1 MKKTLLLALSLTALT
16 ASAQKYTVKG
26 TVPDSVKTVYFYNL
40 ESPRGALPDSTT
52 VKNGTFTFSGDAQGK
67 PFATVSYT
75 GAGRYKVPT
84 VILDGDV
91 TVDFTTGKVTGSAA
105 NVKFNEAQKRQ
116 NAYLEKLQEVQKK
129 GMEYYEKYG
138 AVPDSISEKLY
149 AQQDKL
155 LEDLVGDVKKTC
167 DEQTSEI
174 FPIVFLNSWYSYLEK
189 EDVIRYVDS
198 GAAYMNTGL
207 AKRIKTAA
215 EGWRRQVVG
224 VMFTDLEEADTTG
237 TAHKLSEYLGKGN
250 YVLIDFWAS
259 WCGPCMKEMPNVKAL
274 YDKYHAKGFDVVGLS
289 FDSDKAAWTGA
300 INRLNLG
307 WHHLSDL
314 QGWQSLAG
322 QTYGV
327 NAIPATLLVG
337 PDGKIVA
344 NGLRGDKLAQKLAE
358 LYGE

>member
-1 MKKTLLLALSLTALT
+1 MKRTFLFALSLVALT

-26 TVPDSVKTVYFYNL
+26 TVPDSVKTVYLYNL
-40 ESPRGALPDSTT
+40 ETPRGEMPDS
-52 VKNGTFTFSGDAQGK
+52 VAVHNGTFTFSGDAQGK
-67 PFATVSYT
+67 PFATVSY
-75 GAGRYKVPT
+75 AHKQNAPT
-84 VILDGDV
+84 IILDGDV
-91 TVDFTTGKVTGSAA
+91 TVDLATNKVSGSAS
-105 NVKFNEAQKRQ
+105 NVKLSEAQQRQ
-116 NAYLEKLQEVQKK
+116 NAYLEQLRNIQKE
-129 GMEYYEKYG
+129 GMAYYEKYG
-138 AVPDSISEKLY
+138 AVPDSVGEKLY
-149 AQQDKL
+149 AKQDKIF
-155 LEDLVGDVKKTC
+155 EELVGDIKTTC
-167 DEQTSEI
+167 EKETNEI
-174 FPIVFLNSWYSYLEK
+174 YPIVLLNSWYSYLEK
-189 EDVIRYVDS
+189 DDVIRLVDS

-237 TAHKLSEYLGKGN
+237 TMHKLSEYLGKGN

-300 INRLNLG
+300 INRLQIG

-314 QGWQSLAG
+314 QGWKSLAG

-358 LYGE
+358 IYGE